1 MQPYSEGIPSP
12 TESAMQASWFFATTP
27 APHRPLPALRSRRT
41 AHSATPSWWT
51 RAGERIVAWG
61 ENANHHR
68 MGSWTQR

>member
-1 MQPYSEGIPSP
+1 
-12 TESAMQASWFFATTP
+12 MQASWFFATTP
-27 APHRPLPALRSRRT
+27 AAHRPLPALRSRRT

-61 ENANHHR
+61 ENSNHHR